1 MTLSQGAGK
10 LQLCE
15 ELKVTED
22 LNFTEGYFVKKLLEI
37 GNRYAEQSDWKDFAL
52 TKICLCAMG
61 ILIGVKISENK
72 KKPVAII
79 SCIAFLGTYA
89 LLMTKVFKIVK
100 EMLDK

>member
-1 MTLSQGAGK
+1 M
-10 LQLCE
+10 
-15 ELKVTED
+15 
-22 LNFTEGYFVKKLLEI
+22 KKFLEI

-61 ILIGVKISENK
+61 ILIGLKISDNR
-72 KKPVAII
+72 KKPIAII
-79 SCIAFLGTYA
+79 AGISFLVTYT